1 MKINSKKAGEYLI
14 FLGYLLIGFMF
25 VGLSLMFDIRTNA
38 FWGLLIIGL
47 LFILFSLLLN
57 RFMIIANKIDKIISK
72 FD

>member
-25 VGLSLMFDIRTNA
+25 VGLSLIFDIRTNA